1 MANLMLK
8 PDMILKRA
16 GVIFHN
22 NLTLCR
28 QANRQYDDSNT
39 LGGQKNGGAIRIRLP
54 NKYLTQTGANLAS
67 GTALD
72 TTEQSITLPAGT
84 QRHVDTNFSTTEL
97 SLDVDEFSNR
107 ILDPGMSTLASVV
120 DYTTYLN
127 VAQQMHNSVG
137 TAGTTPATAA
147 VLLDAHKYLNY
158 FFTAGIAKC
167 YKATNRHIG

>member
-1 MANLMLK
+1 MANLTLK

-16 GVIFHN
+16 GVVFHN
-22 NLTLCR
+22 NAVLIR

-84 QRHVDTNFSTTEL
+84 QRHVDTNFSTSEL
-97 SLDVDEFSNR
+97 TLDMEVFATR
-107 ILDPGMSTLASVV
+107 ILEPGISTLAAMV
-120 DYTTYLN
+120 DCPCSN
-127 VAQQMHNSVG
+127 VLVPIS
-137 TAGTTPATAA
+137 
-147 VLLDAHKYLNY
+147 
-158 FFTAGIAKC
+158 FFTGERHVMHCGARPLRARRSAAIAPRR
-167 YKATNRHIG
+167 YR